1 MNFEGLEQH
10 TLVVF
15 SMLTVAGISFGPLL
29 VGFALNT
36 ILYGALVTSMLLYF
50 SSFKSDGA
58 WIRLL
63 VSTLLFLCTAD
74 VILEYVFL
82 NDTLIIHFGDQYAL
96 SRANWVFS
104 LLPGITVFFF
114 GCKPLVG

>member
-1 MNFEGLEQH
+1 
-10 TLVVF
+10 
-15 SMLTVAGISFGPLL
+15 MLTVAGISFGPLL

-36 ILYGALVTSMLLYF
+36 ILYGALVTSVLLYF

-104 LLPGITVFFF
+104 LRAYFSLVVSVSISVIAHIICSTWHHGIF
-114 GCKPLVG
+114 LQL